1 MNRLRGR
8 GPCRFGDRRA
18 WGRALVT
25 VLAVIALLAS
35 VFALVS
41 LLLSDRDSSG
51 QGAAQLSGLAAL
63 SEGLRLAKATI
74 FAS

>member
-1 MNRLRGR
+1 MNRLKGPA
-8 GPCRFGDRRA
+8 PCRFGDRRT
-18 WGRALVT
+18 WGRTLVA

-41 LLLSDRDSSG
+41 LLRADRADGG
-51 QGAAQLSGLAAL
+51 QGAAQL
-63 SEGLRLAKATI
+63 LRVAKATI